1 MAQGSRP
8 DRVGEQVRQALSEL
22 LLRDVRDPGIGFI
35 TLSRV
40 KVSPDLQLVRVYYT
54 QIGDDRAKQATVKA
68 LERATP
74 FLRRQLADAVRL
86 RRVPELRFQ
95 FDAGAEHQERI
106 ETILLEL
113 QKEREERERE
123 QSMDGSIEKDD
134 SPSTDVSSP
143 SDDRPSK
150 DDDE

>member
-8 DRVGEQVRQALSEL
+8 DRVGEQIRQAISEM
-22 LLRDVRDPGIGFI
+22 LLRDVRDPGIGFV

-54 QIGDDRAKQATVKA
+54 QIGDNKAKQATVKA

-74 FLRRQLADAVRL
+74 FMRRQLASLVRL
-86 RRVPELRFQ
+86 RRVPELRFE

-113 QKEREERERE
+113 QKLREARGEEHPF
-123 QSMDGSIEKDD
+123 DDSIEKDD
-134 SPSTDVSSP
+134 SLPTD
-143 SDDRPSK
+143 DDRSK
-150 DDDE
+150 DGDE

>member
-8 DRVGEQVRQALSEL
+8 DRVGEQIRQAISEM
-22 LLRDVRDPGIGFI
+22 LLRDVRDPGIGFV

-54 QIGDDRAKQATVKA
+54 QIGDAKAKQATVKA

-74 FLRRQLADAVRL
+74 FMRRQLADVVRL
-86 RRVPELRFQ
+86 RRVPELRFE

-113 QKEREERERE
+113 QKEREARE
-123 QSMDGSIEKDD
+123 QEHPIDDSIEKDD
-134 SPSTDVSSP
+134 SLSHDEGAP
-143 SDDRPSK
+143 K
-150 DDDE
+150 DGDE

>member
-8 DRVGEQVRQALSEL
+8 DRVGEQIRQAISEM
-22 LLRDVRDPGIGFI
+22 LLRDVRDPGIGFV

-54 QIGDDRAKQATVKA
+54 QIGDNKAKQATVKA

-74 FLRRQLADAVRL
+74 FMRRQLASLVRL
-86 RRVPELRFQ
+86 RRVPELRFE

-113 QKEREERERE
+113 QKEREARGEEHPI
-123 QSMDGSIEKDD
+123 DDSIEKDD
-134 SPSTDVSSP
+134 SLPTG
-143 SDDRPSK
+143 DDRSK
-150 DDDE
+150 DGDE

>member
-8 DRVGEQVRQALSEL
+8 DRVGEQIRQAISEM
-22 LLRDVRDPGIGFI
+22 LLRDVRDPGIGFV

-54 QIGDDRAKQATVKA
+54 QIGDAKAKKDTVKA

-74 FLRRQLADAVRL
+74 FMRRQLANLVRL
-86 RRVPELRFQ
+86 RRVPELRFE

-113 QKEREERERE
+113 QKEREARGEEPPIDD
-123 QSMDGSIEKDD
+123 STEKDD
-134 SPSTDVSSP
+134 GLSN
-143 SDDRPSK
+143 DDGPSK
-150 DDDE
+150 DGDE

>member
-8 DRVGEQVRQALSEL
+8 DRVGEQIRQAISEM
-22 LLRDVRDPGIGFI
+22 LLRDVRDPGIGFV

-54 QIGDDRAKQATVKA
+54 QIGDDKAKQATVKA

-74 FLRRQLADAVRL
+74 FMRRQLADVVRL
-86 RRVPELRFQ
+86 RRVPELRFE

-113 QKEREERERE
+113 QRERE
-123 QSMDGSIEKDD
+123 GRQQEDAMDEPIAKDD
-134 SPSTDVSSP
+134 S
-143 SDDRPSK
+143 PSK

>member
-8 DRVGEQVRQALSEL
+8 DRVGEQIRQAISEM
-22 LLRDVRDPGIGFI
+22 LLRDVRDPGIGFV

-54 QIGDDRAKQATVKA
+54 QIGDNKAKQATVKA

-74 FLRRQLADAVRL
+74 FMRRQLASLVRL
-86 RRVPELRFQ
+86 RRVPELRFE

-113 QKEREERERE
+113 QKEREARGEEHPI
-123 QSMDGSIEKDD
+123 DDSIEKDD
-134 SPSTDVSSP
+134 GPSTD
-143 SDDRPSK
+143 DDPSK
-150 DDDE
+150 DSDE

>member
-1 MAQGSRP
+1 MAMGSRP
-8 DRVGEQVRQALSEL
+8 DRVGEQIRQAISEM
-22 LLRDVRDPGIGFI
+22 LLRDVRDPGIGFV

-54 QIGDDRAKQATVKA
+54 QIGDAKAKRDTVKA

-74 FLRRQLADAVRL
+74 FMRRQLADLVRL
-86 RRVPELRFQ
+86 RRVPELRFE

-113 QKEREERERE
+113 QKEREGRQAEAA
-123 QSMDGSIEKDD
+123 MDESIAKDD
-134 SPSTDVSSP
+134 S
-143 SDDRPSK
+143 PSK

>member
-8 DRVGEQVRQALSEL
+8 DRVGEQIRQAISEM
-22 LLRDVRDPGIGFI
+22 LLRDVRDPGIGFV

-54 QIGDDRAKQATVKA
+54 QIGDAKAKKDTVKA

-74 FLRRQLADAVRL
+74 FMRRQLANLVRL
-86 RRVPELRFQ
+86 RRVPELRFE

-113 QKEREERERE
+113 QKEREARGEEPPI
-123 QSMDGSIEKDD
+123 DDSIEKDD
-134 SPSTDVSSP
+134 KGDGLSN
-143 SDDRPSK
+143 DDGPSK
-150 DDDE
+150 DGDE

>member
-8 DRVGEQVRQALSEL
+8 DRVGEQIRQAISEM
-22 LLRDVRDPGIGFI
+22 LLRDVRDPGIGFV

-54 QIGDDRAKQATVKA
+54 QIGDNKAKQATVKA

-74 FLRRQLADAVRL
+74 FMRRQLADLVRL
-86 RRVPELRFQ
+86 RRVPELRFE

-113 QKEREERERE
+113 QKEREARAQEHPTDD
-123 QSMDGSIEKDD
+123 SLDKDD
-134 SPSTDVSSP
+134 SVSN
-143 SDDRPSK
+143 DDDPSK
-150 DDDE
+150 DGDE

>member
-8 DRVGEQVRQALSEL
+8 DRVGEQIRQAISEM
-22 LLRDVRDPGIGFI
+22 LLRDVRDPGIGFV

-54 QIGDDRAKQATVKA
+54 QIGDNKAKQATVKA

-74 FLRRQLADAVRL
+74 FMRRQLASLVRL
-86 RRVPELRFQ
+86 RRVPELRFE

-113 QKEREERERE
+113 QKEREARGEEHPI
-123 QSMDGSIEKDD
+123 DDSIEKDD
-134 SPSTDVSSP
+134 GLSTD
-143 SDDRPSK
+143 DDPSK
-150 DDDE
+150 DSDE

>member
-8 DRVGEQVRQALSEL
+8 DRVGEQIRQAISEM
-22 LLRDVRDPGIGFI
+22 LLRDVRDPGIGFV

-54 QIGDDRAKQATVKA
+54 QIGDAKAKQATVKA

-74 FLRRQLADAVRL
+74 FMRRQLASLVRL
-86 RRVPELRFQ
+86 RRVPELRFE

-113 QKEREERERE
+113 QKEREARGEEHPI
-123 QSMDGSIEKDD
+123 DDSIEKDD
-134 SPSTDVSSP
+134 SLPTD
-143 SDDRPSK
+143 DDRSK
-150 DDDE
+150 DGDE

>member
-8 DRVGEQVRQALSEL
+8 DRVGEQIRQAISEM
-22 LLRDVRDPGIGFI
+22 LLRDVRDPGIGFV

-54 QIGDDRAKQATVKA
+54 QIGDAKAKQATVKA

-74 FLRRQLADAVRL
+74 FMRRQLADAVRL
-86 RRVPELRFQ
+86 RRVPELRFE

-113 QKEREERERE
+113 QKERESRE
-123 QSMDGSIEKDD
+123 QEHPKDDGSETDAR
-134 SPSTDVSSP
+134 PSTQIDP
-143 SDDRPSK
+143 AK